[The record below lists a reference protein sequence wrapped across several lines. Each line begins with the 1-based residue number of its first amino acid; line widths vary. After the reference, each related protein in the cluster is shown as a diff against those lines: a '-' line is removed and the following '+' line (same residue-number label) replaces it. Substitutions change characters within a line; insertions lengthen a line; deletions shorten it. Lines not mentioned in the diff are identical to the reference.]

1 MDTIERAVSLARH
14 SDSADHYT
22 RLYLTP
28 AHQAAAKQLQ
38 AWMVEAGMNV
48 RVDSVGNV
56 IGRYEAAQPG
66 ARTLLMG
73 SHFDSVRNG
82 GRFDGILG
90 ILVPIAC
97 VGELH
102 RRGERLGV
110 AIEVAAFA
118 DEEGARYATG
128 FLSSRA
134 IARAVTR
141 LLTHS

>member
-1 MDTIERAVSLARH
+1 MDPVERAISLSRH
-14 SDSADHYT
+14 SDSPEHYT

-66 ARTLLMG
+66 AKTLLMG

-90 ILVPIAC
+90 IVVPN
-97 VGELH
+97 GS
-102 RRGERLGV
+102 G
-110 AIEVAAFA
+110 
-118 DEEGARYATG
+118 DE
-128 FLSSRA
+128 
-134 IARAVTR
+134 
-141 LLTHS
+141 